1 MKALKIIRNVVAWLM
16 VVLAAGMMIF
26 TIVSVSTFDRTDRKL
41 FGYKAFIG
49 CTGLTS
55 ITIPNS

>member
-41 FGYKAFIG
+41 FGY
-49 CTGLTS
+49 
-55 ITIPNS
+55 